1 MEKRVFESLFEQ
13 NVEKR
18 VREIGIEK
26 EASIPEKDV
35 SIHDDS

>member
-1 MEKRVFESLFEQ
+1 VLEQ

-18 VREIGIEK
+18 VRDIGIE
-26 EASIPEKDV
+26 EEVDESSIPGKDV